1 MADIMDSWQKIQQG
15 AKEAE
20 RLINQGQY
28 NLSIHEKGAFYAVPL
43 IKFLIL
49 ARSSWSRVM

>member
-28 NLSIHEKGAFYAVPL
+28 NLSMVKTRQTLEYMAKSLGERDRKSV
-43 IKFLIL
+43 
-49 ARSSWSRVM
+49 V